1 MRNLNI
7 LRFAIKDFFT
17 PKFLKFSLLPLIF
30 SFLFLL
36 VFGIWGFIKLQAYF
50 ASLFSVS
57 ETSFW
62 AWFYA
67 LHFVQ
72 VLITIISFL
81 FSGFIVIFA
90 SVFLA
95 LFITSFLTPFIVKEI
110 NQKYYHHENTNE
122 ISTLKLLFEIFKI
135 FAKFLG
141 IFLLCTLAL
150 FLPFINLFV
159 YYLALY
165 YLFHKLLM
173 IDITS
178 TVLDKESF
186 KNFHSN
192 FSPLE
197 FKFSTLCFYLL
208 SSVPLL
214 GLFLQVFFVIFLT
227 HLGYQRILKL
237 EMKA

>member
-1 MRNLNI
+1 MDI
-7 LRFAIKDFFT
+7 LKLAIKDFLSL
-17 PKFLKFSLLPLIF
+17 KFLKFALIPLIF
-30 SFLFLL
+30 SLILMLFLGVL
-36 VFGIWGFIKLQAYF
+36 GFSALLDYF
-50 ASLFSVS
+50 NSLFSVG
-57 ETSFW
+57 EDSFW

-72 VLITIISFL
+72 ILITIISFL
-81 FSGFIVIFA
+81 FSGFIVVFA

-95 LFITSFLTPFIVKEI
+95 LFITSFLTPLIVKQI
-110 NQKYYHHENTNE
+110 NNKYYHHEVQN
-122 ISTLKLLFEIFKI
+122 ISNMYIIFEIFKI
-135 FAKFLG
+135 FLKFIG

-150 FLPFINLFV
+150 FLPFINIFV
-159 YYLALY
+159 YYLAFY

-178 TVLDKESF
+178 TILDKESF
-186 KNFHSN
+186 KNFHSD

-227 HLGYQRILKL
+227 HLSYQRILKL
-237 EMKA
+237 KAKA

>member
-1 MRNLNI
+1 MDI
-7 LRFAIKDFFT
+7 LKLAIKDFFSF
-17 PKFLKFSLLPLIF
+17 KFVKFALIPLIF
-30 SFLFLL
+30 SLILMLFLGVL
-36 VFGIWGFIKLQAYF
+36 GFSALLDYF
-50 ASLFSVS
+50 NSLFSVG
-57 ETSFW
+57 EDSFW

-72 VLITIISFL
+72 ILITIISFL
-81 FSGFIVIFA
+81 FSGFIIVFA

-95 LFITSFLTPFIVKEI
+95 LFITSFLTPFIAKEI
-110 NQKYYHHENTNE
+110 NQKYYHYDNTNE
-122 ISTLKLLFEIFKI
+122 VSTLKIIFEIFKI
-135 FAKFLG
+135 FIKFIG

-150 FLPFINLFV
+150 FLPFINIFV
-159 YYLALY
+159 YYLAFY

-178 TVLDKESF
+178 TILDKESF
-186 KNFHSN
+186 KSFHSD

-237 EMKA
+237 EAKT

>member
-1 MRNLNI
+1 MDI
-7 LRFAIKDFFT
+7 LKLAIKDFFSF
-17 PKFLKFSLLPLIF
+17 KFLKFALIPLIF
-30 SFLFLL
+30 SLIFMLFLGAL
-36 VFGIWGFIKLQAYF
+36 GFSALLDYF
-50 ASLFSVS
+50 NSLFSVG
-57 ETSFW
+57 EDSFW

-72 VLITIISFL
+72 ILITIISFL
-81 FSGFIVIFA
+81 FSGFIVVFA

-95 LFITSFLTPFIVKEI
+95 LFITSFLTPFIAKEI
-110 NQKYYHHENTNE
+110 NQKYYHYDNTNE
-122 ISTLKLLFEIFKI
+122 VSILKTIFEFFKI
-135 FAKFLG
+135 FIKFIG
-141 IFLLCTLAL
+141 ILLLCTLAL
-150 FLPFINLFV
+150 FLPFINIFV
-159 YYLALY
+159 YYLAFY

-178 TVLDKESF
+178 TILDKESF

-227 HLGYQRILKL
+227 HLAYQRILKL
-237 EMKA
+237 KAKT

>member
-1 MRNLNI
+1 MRI
-7 LRFAIKDFFT
+7 LRLAIKDFFT
-17 PKFLKFSLLPLIF
+17 LQFLKFALIPLVF
-30 SFLFLL
+30 SFILMVFLA
-36 VFGIWGFIKLQAYF
+36 VFGFSALLNYF
-50 ASLFSVS
+50 NSLFSVG
-57 ETSFW
+57 EDSFW

-72 VLITIISFL
+72 ILITLISVL
-81 FSGFIVIFA
+81 FSGFVIIFA

-95 LFITSFLTPFIVKEI
+95 LFITSFLTPLIVKQI
-110 NQKYYHHENTNE
+110 NNKYYHHEVQN
-122 ISTLKLLFEIFKI
+122 ISNMYIIFEIFKI
-135 FAKFLG
+135 FLKFIG

-159 YYLALY
+159 YYLAFY

-173 IDITS
+173 LDITS
-178 TVLDKESF
+178 TILDKESF
-186 KNFHSN
+186 KNFHSD

-227 HLGYQRILKL
+227 HLAYQKILKL
-237 EMKA
+237 KAKA

>member
-1 MRNLNI
+1 MNI
-7 LRFAIKDFFT
+7 VKLAVKDFFT
-17 PKFLKFSLLPLIF
+17 LKFLKFALIPLIF
-30 SFLFLL
+30 SLLFMLFLGAL
-36 VFGIWGFIKLQAYF
+36 GFSALLDYF
-50 ASLFSVS
+50 NSLFSVG
-57 ETSFW
+57 EDSFW

-72 VLITIISFL
+72 ILITIISFL

-95 LFITSFLTPFIVKEI
+95 LFITSFLTPFIAKEI
-110 NQKYYHHENTNE
+110 NQKYYHYDNINE
-122 ISTLKLLFEIFKI
+122 VSTLKTIFEIFKI
-135 FAKFLG
+135 FIKFIG

-150 FLPFINLFV
+150 FLPFINIFV
-159 YYLALY
+159 YYLAFY

-173 IDITS
+173 IDVTS
-178 TVLDKESF
+178 TILDKESF

-227 HLGYQRILKL
+227 HLGYRRILKL
-237 EMKA
+237 EVKA

>member
-1 MRNLNI
+1 MDI
-7 LRFAIKDFFT
+7 LKLAIKDFFSF
-17 PKFLKFSLLPLIF
+17 KFLKFALIPLIF
-30 SFLFLL
+30 SLIFMLFLGAL
-36 VFGIWGFIKLQAYF
+36 GFSALLDYF
-50 ASLFSVS
+50 NSLFSVG
-57 ETSFW
+57 EDSFW

-72 VLITIISFL
+72 ILITIISFL
-81 FSGFIVIFA
+81 FSGFIVVFA

-95 LFITSFLTPFIVKEI
+95 LFLTSFLTPFIAKEI
-110 NQKYYHHENTNE
+110 NQKYYHYDNINE
-122 ISTLKLLFEIFKI
+122 VSTLKTIFEIFKI
-135 FAKFLG
+135 FIKFIG

-150 FLPFINLFV
+150 FLPFINIFV
-159 YYLALY
+159 YYLAFY

-178 TVLDKESF
+178 TILDKESF
-186 KNFHSN
+186 KNFHSD

-227 HLGYQRILKL
+227 HLGYRRILKL
-237 EMKA
+237 EVKA

>member
-1 MRNLNI
+1 MRI
-7 LRFAIKDFFT
+7 LRLAIKDFFT
-17 PKFLKFSLLPLIF
+17 LQFLKFALIPLTFSFILMVFLAVFGF
-30 SFLFLL
+30 SFLLD
-36 VFGIWGFIKLQAYF
+36 YF
-50 ASLFSVS
+50 NSLFSVG
-57 ETSFW
+57 EDSFW

-72 VLITIISFL
+72 ILVTLISVL
-81 FSGFIVIFA
+81 FSGFVIIFA

-95 LFITSFLTPFIVKEI
+95 LFITSFLTPLIVKQI
-110 NQKYYHHENTNE
+110 NNKYYHHEAQS
-122 ISTLKLLFEIFKI
+122 ISNAYIFFEIFKI
-135 FAKFLG
+135 FLKFIG

-150 FLPFINLFV
+150 FLPFINIFV
-159 YYLALY
+159 YYLAFY

-178 TVLDKESF
+178 TILDKESF
-186 KNFHSN
+186 KSFHSD

-214 GLFLQVFFVIFLT
+214 GLFLQVFFMIFLT
-227 HLGYQRILKL
+227 HLAYQRILKL
-237 EMKA
+237 EVKG

>member
-1 MRNLNI
+1 MDI
-7 LRFAIKDFFT
+7 LKLAIKDFLSL
-17 PKFLKFSLLPLIF
+17 KFLKFTLIPLIF
-30 SFLFLL
+30 SLVLMLFLGVL
-36 VFGIWGFIKLQAYF
+36 GFSALLDYF
-50 ASLFSVS
+50 NSLFSVG
-57 ETSFW
+57 EDSFW

-72 VLITIISFL
+72 ILITIISFL

-95 LFITSFLTPFIVKEI
+95 LFITSFLTPFIAKEI
-110 NQKYYHHENTNE
+110 NQKYYHYDNTNE
-122 ISTLKLLFEIFKI
+122 VSTLKVIFEIFKI
-135 FAKFLG
+135 FIKFIG

-150 FLPFINLFV
+150 FLPFINIFV
-159 YYLALY
+159 YYLAFY

-173 IDITS
+173 IDVTS
-178 TVLDKESF
+178 TILDKESF
-186 KNFHSN
+186 KNFHSD

-227 HLGYQRILKL
+227 HLAYQRILKL
-237 EMKA
+237 KAKA

>member
-1 MRNLNI
+1 MKI
-7 LRFAIKDFFT
+7 LRLAIKDFFT
-17 PKFLKFSLLPLIF
+17 LQFLKFALIPLTFSFILMIFLAIFGF
-30 SFLFLL
+30 SFLLD
-36 VFGIWGFIKLQAYF
+36 YF
-50 ASLFSVS
+50 NSLFSVG
-57 ETSFW
+57 EDSFW

-72 VLITIISFL
+72 ILITLISVL
-81 FSGFIVIFA
+81 FSGFVIIFA

-95 LFITSFLTPFIVKEI
+95 LFITSFLTPLIVKQI
-110 NQKYYHHENTNE
+110 NNKYYHHEVQN
-122 ISTLKLLFEIFKI
+122 ISNMYIIFEIFKI
-135 FAKFLG
+135 FLKFIG

-150 FLPFINLFV
+150 FLPFINIFV
-159 YYLALY
+159 YYLAFY

-173 IDITS
+173 IDVTS
-178 TVLDKESF
+178 TILDKESF
-186 KNFHSN
+186 KNFHSD

-227 HLGYQRILKL
+227 HLAYQKILKL
-237 EMKA
+237 KAKV

>member
-1 MRNLNI
+1 MDI
-7 LRFAIKDFFT
+7 LKLAIKDFLSL
-17 PKFLKFSLLPLIF
+17 KFLKFALIPLIF
-30 SFLFLL
+30 SLILMLFLGVL
-36 VFGIWGFIKLQAYF
+36 GFSALLDYF
-50 ASLFSVS
+50 NSLFSVG
-57 ETSFW
+57 EDSFW

-72 VLITIISFL
+72 ILITLISVL
-81 FSGFIVIFA
+81 FSGFVIIFA

-95 LFITSFLTPFIVKEI
+95 LFITSFLTPLIVKQI
-110 NQKYYHHENTNE
+110 NNKYYHHEVQN
-122 ISTLKLLFEIFKI
+122 ISNMYIIFEIFKI
-135 FAKFLG
+135 FLKFIG

-159 YYLALY
+159 YYLAFY

-173 IDITS
+173 LDITS
-178 TVLDKESF
+178 SVLDKESF
-186 KNFHSN
+186 KNFHSD

-227 HLGYQRILKL
+227 HLSYQRILKL
-237 EMKA
+237 KAKA

>member
-1 MRNLNI
+1 MDI
-7 LRFAIKDFFT
+7 LKLAIKDFFSF
-17 PKFLKFSLLPLIF
+17 KFLKFALIPLIF
-30 SFLFLL
+30 SLVLMLFLGVL
-36 VFGIWGFIKLQAYF
+36 GFSALLDYF
-50 ASLFSVS
+50 NSLFSVG
-57 ETSFW
+57 EDSFW

-72 VLITIISFL
+72 ILITIISFL
-81 FSGFIVIFA
+81 FSGFIVVFA

-95 LFITSFLTPFIVKEI
+95 LFITSFLTPFIAKEI
-110 NQKYYHHENTNE
+110 NQKYYHYDNTNE
-122 ISTLKLLFEIFKI
+122 VSILKTIFEIFKI
-135 FAKFLG
+135 FIKFIG
-141 IFLLCTLAL
+141 ILLLCTLAL
-150 FLPFINLFV
+150 FLPFINIFV
-159 YYLALY
+159 YYLAFY

-173 IDITS
+173 IDVTS
-178 TVLDKESF
+178 TILDKESF
-186 KNFHSN
+186 KNFHSD

-237 EMKA
+237 KAKA

>member
-1 MRNLNI
+1 MNI
-7 LRFAIKDFFT
+7 VKLAVKDFFT
-17 PKFLKFSLLPLIF
+17 LKFLKFALIPLIF
-30 SFLFLL
+30 SLLFMLFLGAL
-36 VFGIWGFIKLQAYF
+36 GFSALLDYF
-50 ASLFSVS
+50 NSLFSVG
-57 ETSFW
+57 EDSFW

-72 VLITIISFL
+72 ILITIISFL

-95 LFITSFLTPFIVKEI
+95 LFITSFLTPFIAKEI
-110 NQKYYHHENTNE
+110 NQKYYHYDNINE
-122 ISTLKLLFEIFKI
+122 VSTLKTIFEIFKI
-135 FAKFLG
+135 FIKFIG

-150 FLPFINLFV
+150 FLPFINIFV
-159 YYLALY
+159 YYLAFY

-173 IDITS
+173 IDVTS
-178 TVLDKESF
+178 TILDKESF
-186 KNFHSN
+186 KNFHSD

-227 HLGYQRILKL
+227 HLGYLRILKL
-237 EMKA
+237 EVKA

>member
-1 MRNLNI
+1 MDI
-7 LRFAIKDFFT
+7 LKLAIKDFLSL
-17 PKFLKFSLLPLIF
+17 KFLKFTLIPLIF
-30 SFLFLL
+30 SLVLMLFLGVL
-36 VFGIWGFIKLQAYF
+36 GFSALLDYF
-50 ASLFSVS
+50 NSLFSVG
-57 ETSFW
+57 EDSFW
-62 AWFYA
+62 VWFYA

-72 VLITIISFL
+72 ILITIISFL

-95 LFITSFLTPFIVKEI
+95 LFITSFLTPFIAKEI
-110 NQKYYHHENTNE
+110 NQKYYHYDNTNE
-122 ISTLKLLFEIFKI
+122 VSTLKVIFEIFKI
-135 FAKFLG
+135 FIKFIG

-150 FLPFINLFV
+150 FLPFINIFV
-159 YYLALY
+159 YYLAFY

-173 IDITS
+173 IDVTS
-178 TVLDKESF
+178 TILDKESF
-186 KNFHSN
+186 KNFHSD

-237 EMKA
+237 ELKA

>member
-1 MRNLNI
+1 MRI
-7 LRFAIKDFFT
+7 LRLAIKDFFT
-17 PKFLKFSLLPLIF
+17 LQFLKFALIPLTFSFILMIFLAIFGF
-30 SFLFLL
+30 SFLLD
-36 VFGIWGFIKLQAYF
+36 YF
-50 ASLFSVS
+50 NSLFSVG
-57 ETSFW
+57 EDSFW

-72 VLITIISFL
+72 ILITLISVL
-81 FSGFIVIFA
+81 FSGFVIIFA

-95 LFITSFLTPFIVKEI
+95 LFITSFLTPLIVKQI
-110 NQKYYHHENTNE
+110 NNKYYHHEVQN
-122 ISTLKLLFEIFKI
+122 ISNMYIIFEIFKI
-135 FAKFLG
+135 FIKFIG

-150 FLPFINLFV
+150 FLPFINIFV
-159 YYLALY
+159 YYLAFY

-178 TVLDKESF
+178 TILDKESF
-186 KNFHSN
+186 KSFHSD

-237 EMKA
+237 KAKA

>member
-1 MRNLNI
+1 MKI
-7 LRFAIKDFFT
+7 LRLAIKDFFT
-17 PKFLKFSLLPLIF
+17 LQFLKFALIPLTFSFILMIFLAIFGF
-30 SFLFLL
+30 SFLLD
-36 VFGIWGFIKLQAYF
+36 YF
-50 ASLFSVS
+50 NSLFSVG
-57 ETSFW
+57 EDSFW

-72 VLITIISFL
+72 ILITLISVL
-81 FSGFIVIFA
+81 FSGFVIIFA

-95 LFITSFLTPFIVKEI
+95 LFITSFLTPFIAKEI
-110 NQKYYHHENTNE
+110 NQKYYHYNNTNE
-122 ISTLKLLFEIFKI
+122 VSTLKTIFEIFKI
-135 FAKFLG
+135 FLKFIG

-159 YYLALY
+159 YYLAFY

-173 IDITS
+173 IDVTS
-178 TVLDKESF
+178 TILDKESF
-186 KNFHSN
+186 KNFHSD

-237 EMKA
+237 KAKT

>member
-1 MRNLNI
+1 MDI
-7 LRFAIKDFFT
+7 LKLAIKDFFSF
-17 PKFLKFSLLPLIF
+17 KFLKFALIPLIF
-30 SFLFLL
+30 SLIFMLFLGAL
-36 VFGIWGFIKLQAYF
+36 GFSALLDYF
-50 ASLFSVS
+50 NSLFSVG
-57 ETSFW
+57 EDSFW

-72 VLITIISFL
+72 ILITIISFL
-81 FSGFIVIFA
+81 FSGFIVVFA

-95 LFITSFLTPFIVKEI
+95 LFITSFLTPFIAKEI
-110 NQKYYHHENTNE
+110 NQKYYHYDNINE
-122 ISTLKLLFEIFKI
+122 VSTLKTIFEIFKI
-135 FAKFLG
+135 FIKFIG

-150 FLPFINLFV
+150 FLPFINIFV
-159 YYLALY
+159 YYLAFY

-178 TVLDKESF
+178 TILDKESF

-227 HLGYQRILKL
+227 HLGYRRILKL
-237 EMKA
+237 EVKA

>member
-1 MRNLNI
+1 MRI
-7 LRFAIKDFFT
+7 LRLAIKDFFT
-17 PKFLKFSLLPLIF
+17 LQFLKFALIPLVF
-30 SFLFLL
+30 SFILMVFLA
-36 VFGIWGFIKLQAYF
+36 VFGFSALLNYF
-50 ASLFSVS
+50 NSLFSVG
-57 ETSFW
+57 EDSFW

-72 VLITIISFL
+72 ILITLISVL
-81 FSGFIVIFA
+81 FSGFVIIFA

-95 LFITSFLTPFIVKEI
+95 LFITSFLTPFIAKEI
-110 NQKYYHHENTNE
+110 NQKYYHYNNTNE
-122 ISTLKLLFEIFKI
+122 VSTLKTIFEIFKI
-135 FAKFLG
+135 FIKFIG
-141 IFLLCTLAL
+141 ILLLCTLAL
-150 FLPFINLFV
+150 FLPFINIFV
-159 YYLALY
+159 YYLAFY

-178 TVLDKESF
+178 TILDKESF
-186 KNFHSN
+186 KNFHSD

-227 HLGYQRILKL
+227 HLAYQKILKL
-237 EMKA
+237 KAKA